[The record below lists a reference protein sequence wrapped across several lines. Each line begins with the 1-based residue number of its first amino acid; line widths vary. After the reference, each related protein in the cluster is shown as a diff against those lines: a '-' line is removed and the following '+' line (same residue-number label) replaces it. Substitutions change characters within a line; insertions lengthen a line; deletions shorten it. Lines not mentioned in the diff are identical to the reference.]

1 MKGFDFMDIAA
12 MSIGMH
18 QASLQNSVS
27 ISLMKMSMDNQVQS
41 ASQMANMMNNM
52 AVDTSKGTN
61 IDVKA

>member
-1 MKGFDFMDIAA
+1 MDIAA

-18 QASLQNSVS
+18 QAALQNSVS

-41 ASQMANMMNNM
+41 ASQMTDMMSDM

-61 IDVKA
+61 IDIKA

>member
-1 MKGFDFMDIAA
+1 MDIAA

-18 QASLQNSVS
+18 QASLQNAVS

-41 ASQMANMMNNM
+41 ASQMTNMMSNM

-61 IDVKA
+61 IDIKE